1 MNKNGQHSYKL
12 LMIFHFGIT
21 KKSAKDL
28 NKSSATAEDGR
39 PYESS

>member
-21 KKSAKDL
+21 KKISQGLKKWLARLWSK
-28 NKSSATAEDGR
+28 KSG
-39 PYESS
+39 